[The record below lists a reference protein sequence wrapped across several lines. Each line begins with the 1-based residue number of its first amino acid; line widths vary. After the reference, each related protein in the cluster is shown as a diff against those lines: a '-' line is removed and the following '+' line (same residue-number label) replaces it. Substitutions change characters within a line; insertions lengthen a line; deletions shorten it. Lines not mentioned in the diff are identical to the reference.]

1 MPRPGRTATAEEVEE
16 GQDRADPDGD
26 LALPADESLGD
37 LDDVEISDEKEA
49 EEEVEAEVG
58 PLGDKDLVDLE
69 LED

>member
-1 MPRPGRTATAEEVEE
+1 M
-16 GQDRADPDGD
+16 
-26 LALPADESLGD
+26 ALPADESLGD
-37 LDDVEISDEKEA
+37 LDDVEISADKEA